1 MNDPQSATERVGRY
15 QLLEPIGTGPTGSV
29 SRAKVFGV
37 AGFERQFAIK
47 KFLPELTS
55 TAATAQALSG
65 AARQYGSLEHPRI
78 ARMSEFGV
86 AQGQTYVAIEYV
98 AGLDAMRLA
107 AEAKLSGGPLPAG
120 GALAV
125 VSQAARAV
133 GYAHG
138 RGLTHLGIA
147 PTNIIVTAEGDVKV
161 TDFGL
166 LAATL
171 PQRPADVTRLAQRIA
186 YLAPEQLAGEA
197 TAAATDVFALGV
209 LAYEL
214 VTGQHCFTG
223 ATPQAIA
230 QAILAGPP
238 PEPAMPRP
246 IVRVLQRCLA
256 RSPFERFPDARALA
270 DALDAALRVAP
281 VPGTRKDI
289 GATVKQ
295 TLERMNSFNEGM
307 LSGVV
312 ALNIGTGPIRSPDS
326 LRGGP
331 PATLGSLD
339 PDPGASMDM
348 EISGRDSHEAI
359 DAATEQFVRPDVPVA
374 GPTPLVSAPRP
385 VGAPPPPGASST
397 LPDLPKPSMTMPG
410 LAPPPI
416 PVPPGVNAPPATPPS
431 MIGTTTMPGIAAA
444 KRPPPVIPPVKP
456 RVGTGL
462 IPNIRPPTSPTPRP
476 TAQRP
481 PSEIPTAVAPP
492 PRAVSEPEH
501 VIEMEIGDQTEPIA
515 REQLPRAKRESGE
528 MTMELSPLENDRLG
542 QGSMRPTQDLVPIA
556 ASLRPQG
563 PAPITLPAPGFGP
576 PSGSRPVQAPAP
588 AAAPPPRSVWSE
600 PPPAP
605 PEQPVGDQRQP
616 WIPPAEAAG
625 LAPPQAMPA
634 TTVPGMG
641 PQSQPQRGAGSVA
654 TFGSAMVAARRP
666 KSRKLPLIIGA
677 IVLAVGGLIT
687 WQVVDSMSVSEPATG
702 AKRGS
707 GSAARGSNGS
717 GSGSGS
723 GSVVAVKNGT
733 GSGSGSTGSNGSNGS
748 GSAVVSQIGSNG
760 SGSAVVSHIGSNGSG
775 SGSAVAQNGTGS
787 GSGLTKQTPG
797 PADALQIA
805 TTPKGARVFLDGADQ
820 GVTPVK
826 LPGSA
831 DRHNIALLLA
841 GHELYAAEVDGH
853 GALDIALKPVT
864 PPGGPAGI
872 KVIKCKDKE
881 RYYVY
886 VDGKPTGMMCP
897 TERIGTEVGSHTVE
911 VYDVVTETRHKWDI
925 VVKDTRLSYRVRV
938 D

>member
-15 QLLEPIGTGPTGSV
+15 QLLEPIGAGPTGSV

-107 AEAKLSGGPLPAG
+107 AEAKLMGGPLPAG

-161 TDFGL
+161 TDFGI

-171 PQRPADVTRLAQRIA
+171 PPRPADVTRLAQRIA

-214 VTGQHCFTG
+214 VTGQRCFTG

-312 ALNIGTGPIRSPDS
+312 ALNIGTGPIRAPDS

-331 PATLGSLD
+331 PTTLGALD
-339 PDPGASMDM
+339 ADPGSSIEM
-348 EISGRDSHEAI
+348 EISGRDSHENI

-385 VGAPPPPGASST
+385 VGAPPPPGAAST

-416 PVPPGVNAPPATPPS
+416 PVPPGINAPPATPPA
-431 MIGTTTMPGIAAA
+431 MIGSTTMPGIAAA
-444 KRPPPVIPPVKP
+444 KRPLPAIPPVKP
-456 RVGTGL
+456 RVTGL
-462 IPNIRPPTSPTPRP
+462 IPNIRPPTSPSPRP
-476 TAQRP
+476 GAPRP

-492 PRAVSEPEH
+492 PRAVSEPEQ
-501 VIEMEIGDQTEPIA
+501 VIEMEVGDQTEPIA

-528 MTMELSPLENDRLG
+528 LTMELSPLETDRLG
-542 QGSMRPTQDLVPIA
+542 QASMRPTQDLVPIA

-576 PSGSRPVQAPAP
+576 PAGSRPAPAP
-588 AAAPPPRSVWSE
+588 VPAPPPPAQRSVWSE
-600 PPPAP
+600 PPPVA
-605 PEQPVGDQRQP
+605 DQGQP
-616 WIPPAEAAG
+616 WIPPADAPG
-625 LAPPQAMPA
+625 LAPPQAMPS

-641 PQSQPQRGAGSVA
+641 PQRRGTGSVA
-654 TFGSAMVAARRP
+654 TIGSAMVAARKP

-677 IVLAVGGLIT
+677 IVLVAGGVIT
-687 WQVVDSMSVSEPATG
+687 WQVIDSMSVTEPATT

-707 GSAARGSNGS
+707 GSGKRDGSAAH
-717 GSGSGS
+717 
-723 GSVVAVKNGT
+723 
-733 GSGSGSTGSNGSNGS
+733 GS
-748 GSAVVSQIGSNG
+748 GSAVAQTGSGSAGSNG

-775 SGSAVAQNGTGS
+775 SAVAQNGSGSGSGSGSAVAQNGSGS
-787 GSGLTKQTPG
+787 GSGSGTTAVAPKPPSPT
-797 PADALQIA
+797 DALQIA

-820 GVTPVK
+820 GLTPVK

-897 TERIGTEVGSHTVE
+897 TERIGCEVGSHTVE